1 MIKKLGFGL
10 MAVTMIVL
18 IATPL
23 IMMSFES
30 KAEIPEL
37 NNAFDNR
44 FVSPIALK
52 EALSV
57 LESQNNLLINR
68 IKIIEKKLDKVCK

>member
-1 MIKKLGFGL
+1 MVI
-10 MAVTMIVL
+10 TMVVL

-23 IMMSFES
+23 IMMPFES

-37 NNAFDNR
+37 SNTFDKR
-44 FVSPIALK
+44 FVNPSDLR
-52 EALSV
+52 EALLI

-68 IKIIEKKLDKVCK
+68 IKVIEKKLDKVCK